1 MNCAHCLALIE
12 THSLAELAG
21 YQHAAILQHVAS
33 CPACAQQ
40 LRRVQHLETRLQQ
53 LAEPTP
59 PPGFEDLIMQRLL
72 ASDPARSLR
81 ALPPSRPANAPESL
95 QAVLVGGALALLTQC
110 AAWLGSPSTGDLF
123 SPVLRGGMDALVRM
137 PQSGGMAL
145 VLALGLTLM
154 LVGLGQSL
162 DPRQSARAKPS
173 RTS

>member
-12 THSLAELAG
+12 THSLAELAR

-40 LRRVQHLETRLQQ
+40 LGRVQQLEDRLQQ
-53 LAEPTP
+53 LAEPSP

-72 ASDPARSLR
+72 ASDPARSIR
-81 ALPPSRPANAPESL
+81 TLPRSRSADAPESL
-95 QAVLVGGALALLTQC
+95 QAMLVGGALALLTQC
-110 AAWLGSPSTGDLF
+110 VAWLGSPSTGELF
-123 SPVLRGGMDALVRM
+123 SPLLRGGMDALVRM
-137 PQSGGMAL
+137 PESGGTAL

-162 DPRQSARAKPS
+162 EPRQSSRAKPRVS
-173 RTS
+173 